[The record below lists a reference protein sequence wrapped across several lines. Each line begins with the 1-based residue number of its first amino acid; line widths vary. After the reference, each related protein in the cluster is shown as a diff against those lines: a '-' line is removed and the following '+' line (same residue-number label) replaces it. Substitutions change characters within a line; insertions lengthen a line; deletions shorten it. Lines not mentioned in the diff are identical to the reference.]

1 MKVVLNIDSIQLT
14 KFKNLVY
21 KMKIT
26 IYGRENC
33 SWCSKAKD
41 LVDKLFQSQT
51 IDSYEYIDYQKEN
64 MSANDLSEIAGTQV
78 KTVPII
84 LIDGKYIGGYK
95 ELEENFK

>member
-1 MKVVLNIDSIQLT
+1 
-14 KFKNLVY
+14 
-21 KMKIT
+21 MKIT

-41 LVDKLFQSQT
+41 LASNLLQSQT

-64 MSANDLSEIAGTQV
+64 MSAKDLSEIAGTQV

-95 ELEENFK
+95 ELEENFKWMYKN

>member
-14 KFKNLVY
+14 KLKTLVY
-21 KMKIT
+21 KMKVT

-33 SWCSKAKD
+33 SWCSKAIG
-41 LVDKLFQSQT
+41 LASNLLQSQAVG
-51 IDSYEYIDYQKEN
+51 SYEYIDYQKEN
-64 MSANDLSEIAGTQV
+64 LSVDELSKIAGTQV

-84 LIDGKYIGGYK
+84 LLDGNYIGGYT

>member
-41 LVDKLFQSQT
+41 LASNLLKRV
-51 IDSYEYIDYQKEN
+51 
-64 MSANDLSEIAGTQV
+64 
-78 KTVPII
+78 II
-84 LIDGKYIGGYK
+84 CLT
-95 ELEENFK
+95 L